1 MSGAAY
7 DAETY
12 RGTTLYLVGT
22 TEFVQDEPEN
32 MFLPPLQ
39 TLLQFLG
46 KEGIETAEYKSNR
59 SLRLALEE
67 RLAEHEGQ
75 RINGLR

>member
-22 TEFVQDEPEN
+22 TDVVQDGTDHW
-32 MFLPPLQ
+32 FLPPLQ
-39 TLLQFLG
+39 TLLQL
-46 KEGIETAEYKSNR
+46 EGQGVPETEEYKNEKK
-59 SLRLALEE
+59 LRLALEE
-67 RLAEHEGQ
+67 RLTEYERQ